1 LTFFQTSNS
10 STLDN
15 GESYIMQK
23 ILIVAWIMTMLAG
36 VSEFS
41 GFGAAEAGSP
51 PAEAGTKTIAV
62 AELCQEENGFSAV
75 LTTRR
80 EFEAG
85 VLLYGEEII
94 PYSRKEDQQIAGFLD
109 AVADF
114 GQEQIR
120 VIPIL
125 KAKAMSG
132 GPVERKLYDHFKM
145 TLLTGLTGI
154 GNLEGIYLSLHGTMG
169 VEGLDDPEGDLLAAI
184 RQTVG
189 KDLPIGVSYDLHANI
204 TSEDAKHATFIV
216 GYKTNP
222 HRDHYD
228 TGYRS
233 GEILVKTIQGEIKPV
248 MVVNKMR
255 LLKGGGMTIDFLSPM
270 RSIFRR
276 MKKMEKNDNVLCVS
290 NFMVHLWTNQPQL
303 GWSTVAVTD
312 DEPELAQ
319 KLADELAELNW
330 AVRAVEHPAPHTAA
344 EGVAIARDKW
354 FRRKFG
360 TVVFC
365 DASDCVGAGAP
376 GENTWI
382 LKALMDEGADLTS
395 YLTIRD
401 QEAAQIAFSHDIGEK
416 ISLTVGGKLDKVYNR
431 PLNYTG
437 ELIYKKDGRLGKTVI
452 LKYQGIHLII
462 SELADSLSSPSFFS
476 DLGLSL
482 WKADI
487 VVVKNLFPF
496 RYRYLLYNRKTVNIA
511 TPGTTSVDVFQL
523 KYKNLPRPIYPLDNI
538 DSWR

>member
-1 LTFFQTSNS
+1 MGMAVNS
-10 STLDN
+10 GYCVQGSKPLDAV
-15 GESYIMQK
+15 K
-23 ILIVAWIMTMLAG
+23 
-36 VSEFS
+36 
-41 GFGAAEAGSP
+41 
-51 PAEAGTKTIAV
+51 TKTIAI
-62 AELCQEENGFSAV
+62 AELCQEENGFSPV

-85 VLLYGEEII
+85 ALLYGEEII
-94 PYSRKEDQQIAGFLD
+94 AYSKKEDQQIAGFLD
-109 AVADF
+109 AVAEL
-114 GQEQIR
+114 GEEKIR
-120 VIPIL
+120 IVPIL

-132 GPVERKLYDHFKM
+132 GPVESKLYAHFKR
-145 TLLTGLTGI
+145 TILDA
-154 GNLEGIYLSLHGTMG
+154 LENIQHLDGIYLSLHGTMG
-169 VEGLDDPEGDLLAAI
+169 VEGLEDPEGDLLAAV
-184 RQTVG
+184 RKVVG
-189 KDLPIGVSYDLHANI
+189 KDIPIGVSYDLHANI
-204 TSEDAKHATFIV
+204 TEEDARHASFIV

-233 GEILVKTIQGEIKPV
+233 GKILVETLQGEVKPV
-248 MVVNKMR
+248 MAVNKMR

-276 MKKMEKNDNVLCVS
+276 MKKMEKDEEVLCVS

-312 DEPELAQ
+312 DNPALAQ
-319 KLADELAELNW
+319 RLADEIADLNW
-330 AVRAVEHPAPHTAA
+330 SVRAVKHPEPNTPS
-344 EGVAIARDKW
+344 EGIAIARNKW

-382 LKALMDEGADLTS
+382 LKALMEEAADLTS

-401 QEAAQIAFSHDIGEK
+401 EEAATEAFQHEIGET
-416 ISLTVGGKLDKVYNR
+416 ITLTVGGKLDKVYNR
-431 PLNYTG
+431 SLDYTG
-437 ELIYKKDGRLGKTVI
+437 ELIFKDAGRLGKTVI
-452 LKYQGIHLII
+452 LRNQGIHLII

-482 WKADI
+482 WRADI

-523 KYKNLPRPIYPLDNI
+523 NYKNLPRPIYPLDDI